1 MGRGVDD
8 TVSKCE
14 DEKIGKGGR
23 PGRERF
29 ESQSSRRRGIDGA
42 FVG

>member
-1 MGRGVDD
+1 MGCGVDD

-14 DEKIGKGGR
+14 DEKIGKDGK

-29 ESQSSRRRGIDGA
+29 ESRSSRRRGMR
-42 FVG
+42 VRS